1 MRTRTLVAN
10 VLLPAAIALVI
21 VAIWFWT
28 TGGTPRS
35 ALTVVGLAL
44 VSAGASVA
52 VEWLIA
58 QARRTWRRRSR
69 PPRHRKPAV

>member
-1 MRTRTLVAN
+1 MRIRPLAAN
-10 VLLPAAIALVI
+10 VLLPAVIALVI
-21 VAIWFWT
+21 VAVWFWV
-28 TGGTPRS
+28 TGGTTRS
-35 ALTVVGLAL
+35 VPTIAGLAL
-44 VSAGASVA
+44 VSAGASMA